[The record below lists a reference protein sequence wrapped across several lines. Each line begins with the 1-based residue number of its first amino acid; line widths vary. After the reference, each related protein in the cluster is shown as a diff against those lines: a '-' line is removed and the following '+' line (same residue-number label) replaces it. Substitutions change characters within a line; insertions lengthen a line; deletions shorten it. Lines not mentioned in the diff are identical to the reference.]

1 MSEPETHTPLPDPF
15 PEGTEDAGLYPT
27 RAIGL
32 AHCAVVLAMG
42 ETCWLVRTDAGWH
55 LRVKA
60 AVAAAARGQLARY
73 ERESIGWPPR
83 RTVDPAAVRGR
94 APWSPLLWAV
104 AVAAVFR
111 LQASWPGLTDAWLL
125 APERVFAHGEWWRPF
140 TALWLH
146 GDLGHLVSN
155 LGGGLWVF
163 FAVLLTFGVRRGWAW
178 LLVSSVAG
186 NVAAAA
192 ARAGSDYR
200 SLGAST
206 AVFAGLGLLVG
217 RAVVVAA
224 RGRGNWRSAL
234 VPLFSGVAVLGLFG
248 AGGVDID
255 VLAHGTGFAAGALTG
270 ALAEVRRMARA
281 VER

>member
-1 MSEPETHTPLPDPF
+1 MSDPEPIVTSDPF
-15 PEGTEDAGLYPT
+15 PEGTVDAGVYPT
-27 RAIGL
+27 RAAGL

-42 ETCWLVRTDAGWH
+42 EACWLVRTDEGWH
-55 LRVKA
+55 LRVRA
-60 AVAAAARGQLARY
+60 AVAHAAGDQLARY
-73 ERESIGWPPR
+73 EQESIGWPPR
-83 RTVDPAAVRGR
+83 LAADPAAVRGR

-104 AVAAVFR
+104 AVLAVFR
-111 LQASWPGLTDAWLL
+111 SQSSRPGLTEAWLL

-163 FAVLLTFGVRRGWAW
+163 FAVLLTFGVRRGWVW

-186 NVAAAA
+186 NVVAAAL
-192 ARAGSDYR
+192 RAGSDYR

-217 RAVVVAA
+217 RAAVVAA
-224 RGRGNWRSAL
+224 RGLGNWRSAL

-255 VLAHGTGFAAGALTG
+255 VLAHGTGFAAGVFTG
-270 ALAEVRRMARA
+270 ALAEFRRRA
-281 VER
+281 A